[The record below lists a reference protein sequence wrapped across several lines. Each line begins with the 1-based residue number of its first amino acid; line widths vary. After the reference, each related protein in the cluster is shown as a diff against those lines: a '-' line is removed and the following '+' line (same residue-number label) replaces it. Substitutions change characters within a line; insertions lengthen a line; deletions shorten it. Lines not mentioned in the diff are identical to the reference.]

1 MRTSGKTVWLVL
13 ALMAGSVMAAS
24 AADEKKMARAQ
35 QEQIQRLQQ
44 AKQTLEQDNARLTAA
59 NLDQGKQLRG
69 VRADLLKTRTQAR
82 QADALQTELSAINA
96 EKASLTTQLEDSL
109 AAFGALQKKSE
120 ADARQALALLA
131 QTRAEAE
138 KAAQTVAQA
147 AAQTAAQTASQA
159 AQAAQAAA
167 RNAARDKEVL
177 MAVQAELKVRV
188 VALSTCENTNAA
200 MYKLNTDLLAR
211 YEKTATTRS
220 LVGSGIF
227 TQIERVKIENEVTTY
242 QDQLG
247 DLKLTPQPKPQY

>member
-35 QEQIQRLQQ
+35 QEKIQRLQQ

-82 QADALQTELSAINA
+82 QTDALQTELSAINA

-138 KAAQTVAQA
+138 KAAQA

-167 RNAARDKEVL
+167 RNAARDKEIL

>member
-1 MRTSGKTVWLVL
+1 MRTSRKAVWLVL

-24 AADEKKMARAQ
+24 AADDKKMARAQ

-59 NLDQGKQLRG
+59 SLDQGKQLRG
-69 VRADLLKTRTQAR
+69 GRADLLKTRSQAR
-82 QADALQTELSAINA
+82 QADALQTELSGINA
-96 EKASLTTQLEDSL
+96 DKAALIKQLEESL
-109 AAFGALQKKSE
+109 VAFGALQKKAE
-120 ADARQALALLA
+120 ADARQALTLLT

-138 KAAQTVAQA
+138 QAAQA
-147 AAQTAAQTASQA
+147 AAQAATQA
-159 AQAAQAAA
+159 AQAAQTAA

-177 MAVQAELKVRV
+177 TAVRAELNLRV
-188 VALSTCENTNAA
+188 ASLSTCENTNAA
-200 MYKLNTDLLAR
+200 MYRLNTDLLAR
-211 YEKTATTRS
+211 YEKTATARS
-220 LVGSGIF
+220 LAGGGIF

>member
-1 MRTSGKTVWLVL
+1 MRTSRKAVWLVL

-24 AADEKKMARAQ
+24 AADDKKMARAQ

-59 NLDQGKQLRG
+59 SLDQGKQLRG
-69 VRADLLKTRTQAR
+69 VRADLLKTRSQAR
-82 QADALQTELSAINA
+82 QADALQTELSGINA
-96 EKASLTTQLEDSL
+96 DKAALIKQLEESL
-109 AAFGALQKKSE
+109 VAFGVLQKKAE
-120 ADARQALALLA
+120 ADARQALALLT

-138 KAAQTVAQA
+138 QAAQA
-147 AAQTAAQTASQA
+147 AAQAATQA
-159 AQAAQAAA
+159 AQAAQTAA

-177 MAVQAELKVRV
+177 TAVRAELNLRV
-188 VALSTCENTNAA
+188 ASLSTCENTNAA
-200 MYKLNTDLLAR
+200 MYRLNTDLLAR
-211 YEKTATTRS
+211 YEKTATARS
-220 LVGSGIF
+220 LAGGGIF

>member
-82 QADALQTELSAINA
+82 QTDALQTELSAINA

-138 KAAQTVAQA
+138 KAAQA

-167 RNAARDKEVL
+167 RNAARDKEIL